1 MELRRKNKTIP
12 TEIKPP
18 ANPEEWI
25 SKANADGEQCPRKNS
40 SVISDGENS
49 VCLNIEGVKG
59 ETIKR
64 DSISRLATPVVSPSK
79 YISFSIDNIT
89 LDLFRELSFKLNKG
103 NAKTLCY
110 VIEECTNLHDEYF
123 LQFTDN
129 RVVSGNVKRTMSF
142 LLDSP
147 TIEKI
152 DLLAKRLRFRNKSAL
167 YRYLIQIIACRS
179 GVRPKFL

>member
-1 MELRRKNKTIP
+1 MRRKNKSIP

-25 SKANADGEQCPRKNS
+25 SKANADGEQCLRMNS
-40 SVISDGENS
+40 FVITDAEDNIS
-49 VCLNIEGVKG
+49 LNIDGVKG
-59 ETIKR
+59 GTLNH
-64 DSISRLATPVVSPSK
+64 DSKSLLAKPGISPSK